1 MIRVKIE
8 GMKEAIRNIQ
18 DWEVEKIRQSRLQ
31 VERSAINIE
40 REAKNA
46 CPVAPN
52 GGRLRSSISKSV
64 TVSEKGRV
72 LEAQVGT
79 NNVEYAPFVEFGT
92 GSGVSV
98 PANLQEYA
106 SQFKGKTGRVRNYPA
121 RPFLFPAWEQ
131 ERPKFLMA
139 MEAILAKR

>member
-1 MIRVKIE
+1 MIRFKIE

-31 VERSAINIE
+31 IERSAINIE

-46 CPVAPN
+46 CPVDF
-52 GGRLRSSISKSV
+52 GILRSSIEK
-64 TVSEKGRV
+64 TVDASDAGRI
-72 LEAQVGT
+72 LSAEVGT
-79 NNVEYAPFVEFGT
+79 NVEYAPFVEFGT

-98 PANLQEYA
+98 PAGQEEFA
-106 SQFKGKTGRVRNYPA
+106 MQFKGKTGRKRNYPA

-131 ERPKFLMA
+131 ERPKFLKS